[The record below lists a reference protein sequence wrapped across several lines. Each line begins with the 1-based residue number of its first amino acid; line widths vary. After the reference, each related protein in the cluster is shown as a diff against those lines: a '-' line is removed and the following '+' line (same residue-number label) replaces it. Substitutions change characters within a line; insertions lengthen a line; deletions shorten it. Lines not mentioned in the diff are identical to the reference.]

1 MWLEIICGIIIYQL
15 FRRFFYGGND
25 VLDVETSDFNAIF
38 SVANRLEKLCGGKV
52 YVGLN
57 IPDADTGSRKSI
69 DIVLVTKG
77 EAAVISVKNVS
88 GFVSINDDGSWTSE
102 GGRSHRKER
111 IPDPVSHHAR
121 MAASSATQ
129 SILLLN
135 VYHKKG
141 VCFRKSFARSVSCG
155 LILKLHILLIDN
167 LLWGGCLVA
176 EAKNTAS
183 VLESYLEQ
191 RGVTLPEGYFSYK
204 VIIPN
209 PNFREIYRNFPPE
222 VITYD
227 QWVQLEPEPKGMI
240 SGWVKGAF
248 RGGKKE
254 MQDSF
259 HQQLNFILSTAP
271 MWDRLELKG
280 SKHVL
285 GEFLEFKGK
294 QEDTLALR
302 NIKRSKVGHMAVQK
316 TSMLG
321 LAHSKLQVVYYPRDY
336 RSEGVSASEWRE
348 VEVRSSTE
356 VIFHPQN
363 STKVRKYKL
372 SSILSMSL
380 SA

>member
-1 MWLEIICGIIIYQL
+1 
-15 FRRFFYGGND
+15 
-25 VLDVETSDFNAIF
+25 
-38 SVANRLEKLCGGKV
+38 LEKLCGGKV

-135 VYHKKG
+135 VYIRR
-141 VCFRKSFARSVSCG
+141 VSVS
-155 LILKLHILLIDN
+155 
-167 LLWGGCLVA
+167 VA

-227 QWVQLEPEPKGMI
+227 HWVQLEPEPKGMI
-240 SGWVKGAF
+240 AGWVKGAF

-348 VEVRSSTE
+348 VEVRSST
-356 VIFHPQN
+356 
-363 STKVRKYKL
+363 
-372 SSILSMSL
+372 
-380 SA
+380 

>member
-111 IPDPVSHHAR
+111 IPDP
-121 MAASSATQ
+121 
-129 SILLLN
+129 
-135 VYHKKG
+135 
-141 VCFRKSFARSVSCG
+141 
-155 LILKLHILLIDN
+155 
-167 LLWGGCLVA
+167 VA

-336 RSEGVSASEWRE
+336 RSEGVSASECRE

-372 SSILSMSL
+372 SSISSMSL